1 MIFAGPSAP
10 KFIAEAWVASEKVG
24 EGGPGEEAGFE
35 EPNVSVRSERGRRG
49 AIYCKVSMHGR
60 PWSQYVRKEKTR
72 VQALSIDLSRYNIP
86 SINLESTTTAQ
97 QGLKVCKKM

>member
-10 KFIAEAWVASEKVG
+10 KFIAEAWVVSEKVG

-35 EPNVSVRSERGRRG
+35 EPNASVRSERGRRG
-49 AIYCKVSMHGR
+49 AIYIAKVSMHGR

-72 VQALSIDLSRYNIP
+72 VQALRSDLFRI
-86 SINLESTTTAQ
+86 STWNQ
-97 QGLKVCKKM
+97 LLRLNKGSKYVM